1 MEKGQAMNEIQ
12 QRAFEIYLDSATFES
27 DYKPITEEQLAKK
40 LQSEGLKASSS
51 AINRWKA
58 KFNWADALKN
68 KVTLAMSTDKQ
79 TKNLLQASSL
89 QSAVKNTKVDIER
102 NNVLIAA
109 SYEFFEIEAAE
120 ILQRKKNGERISEEE
135 RSTMK
140 FVATLST
147 TRHDK
152 MLDRLAIVPPDA
164 VSAQDIIDRFKNI
177 TLEVEDDSIEA
188 HIIEDKTS
196 DD

>member
-177 TLEVEDDSIEA
+177 TLEIEDDSIEA
-188 HIIEDKTS
+188 HIIEDQTS

>member
-1 MEKGQAMNEIQ
+1 MNEIQ
-12 QRAFEIYLDSATFES
+12 QRAFEIFLDSANYES

-68 KVTLAMSTDKQ
+68 KVTLAMSNDKQ

-140 FVATLST
+140 FIATLST

-177 TLEVEDDSIEA
+177 TLEIEDDSIEA
-188 HIIEDKTS
+188 HIIEDQTS